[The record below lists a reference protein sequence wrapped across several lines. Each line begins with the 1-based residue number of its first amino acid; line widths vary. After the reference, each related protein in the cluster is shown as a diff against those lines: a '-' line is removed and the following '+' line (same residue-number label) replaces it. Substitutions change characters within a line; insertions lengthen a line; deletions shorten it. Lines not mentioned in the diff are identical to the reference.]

1 MLTNTFY
8 LDFNVTGDERKRLVS
23 AISDYMEADARY
35 LGAPTFAFQ
44 VDFFTID
51 RNGCVSFD
59 DRSDSEVIEG
69 LIEYLANRGF
79 VSQISNLG
87 REEDDDSAP
96 VAPTEAPV
104 SGEPEPVEPVSLAV
118 RVPMEGHTGATLRNL
133 LNLIYTRAGLLNKA
147 LGTGFHVEEG
157 LKDVLQSPDSTRSVE
172 SFLRAIA
179 DYGDEHSAS
188 IEGLTLTPDAITFM
202 SLPETADTDVQR
214 AFTELV
220 GMMNRQALTQ
230 KRIQAKAV
238 DDANEKYALRI
249 WLTRLGMNGPEY
261 KAVRKTL
268 MRNLSGDCAFRTD
281 AERERWTQRQAE
293 KRAAAGAE

>member
-1 MLTNTFY
+1 MRIHY
-8 LDFNVTGDERKRLVS
+8 NVTGEARRELVKV
-23 AISDYMEADARY
+23 ISETTGADARY
-35 LGAPTFAFQ
+35 LGVPSCAYGI
-44 VDFFTID
+44 DYFT
-51 RNGCVSFD
+51 VSKDGDLEFD
-59 DRSDSEVIEG
+59 DRADSEEVEAVLIALADAGFEG
-69 LIEYLANRGF
+69 IGE
-79 VSQISNLG
+79 
-87 REEDDDSAP
+87 SAP

-104 SGEPEPVEPVSLAV
+104 SDEPEPVEPVSLTV
-118 RVPMEGHTGATLRNL
+118 SVPMEGHTGATLRNL

-147 LGTGFHVEEG
+147 LGTAFCVEEG
-157 LKDVLQSPDSTRSVE
+157 LKDAIQHTDSTRSVE

-179 DYGDEHSAS
+179 DYGDAHSAS
-188 IEGLTLTPDAITFM
+188 IEGLTLTPDAITFV
-202 SLPETADTDVQR
+202 SLPETADAEVQH

-261 KAVRKTL
+261 KATRKTL

-281 AERERWTQRQAE
+281 AERERWTRRQAE
-293 KRAAAGAE
+293 RRAAAGAE